1 MDVSIE
7 KIKDL
12 RSSTGAGMLDCK
24 NALQEAN
31 GDVEK
36 AVEILRKKGAIK
48 AAKKAGRV
56 TNEGI
61 VYSYIHH
68 NEKIGV
74 LLLLGCETDFVARTD
89 DFHDLAKKISLQIAS
104 MNPKWISQEDVPED
118 IVEKEKEIYME
129 ELKSTNKPENIK
141 EKIVENKLEKFY
153 SENCLLEQEYVFG
166 EGEKIKDLISQMI
179 AKVGENITVDKFTRY
194 AIGEW

>member
-7 KIKDL
+7 KIKNL
-12 RSSTGAGMLDCK
+12 RTSTGAGMLDCK
-24 NALQEAN
+24 NALEEAN
-31 GDVEK
+31 GDVDK

-89 DFHDLAKKISLQIAS
+89 DFHDLAKQISLQIAS
-104 MNPKWISQEDVPED
+104 MNPKWISKEDVPQE
-118 IVEKEKEIYME
+118 VVAKEKEIYLE
-129 ELKSTNKPENIK
+129 ELKDSNKPENIK

-153 SENCLLEQEYVFG
+153 TENCLLEQEYVFG
-166 EGEKIKDLISQMI
+166 EGESIKDIINSVI
-179 AKVGENITVDKFTRY
+179 AKVGENITVDKFARF
-194 AIGEW
+194 AVGE